1 MSGLLMP
8 ILAIGGI
15 VILGDYLTKKKKK
28 HDSDSSSRSS
38 YSSSSSSDKSSRKS
52 IKRKKHKSRKTKSK
66 DEIKTD
72 SILKVEK
79 SKPKTKKASKDHSK
93 RKLYVFYKIGEK
105 KGKKWRYHKL
115 PKGWHM
121 KKKSNIVHENYS
133 KEVVFEGPKSEREQM
148 NKYLEKV
155 FGYLKKNKYVKNYKV
170 SKESK

>member
-1 MSGLLMP
+1 MNGILMP
-8 ILAIGGI
+8 IIAIGGI
-15 VILGDYLTKKKKK
+15 VVLGDYLTKKKKK

-52 IKRKKHKSRKTKSK
+52 IKRKKHKSRKTKK
-66 DEIKTD
+66 EEIKTD

-93 RKLYVFYKIGEK
+93 RKLYVFYKIGDK

-121 KKKSNIVHENYS
+121 KKKTNIVHENYS
-133 KEVVFEGPKSEREQM
+133 KEVVFEGPKSEREKM
-148 NKYLEKV
+148 NKYLDKV